1 MESITIKVDERLLKE
16 INNCTKLE
24 YSTKTEF
31 IRAAIRDKIKTL
43 NKEKAMTDLL
53 KQFGKSKSK
62 TTNTEERKIREKV
75 GKEFAKK
82 FGIDL
87 K

>member
-1 MESITIKVDERLLKE
+1 
-16 INNCTKLE
+16 
-24 YSTKTEF
+24 
-31 IRAAIRDKIKTL
+31 
-43 NKEKAMTDLL
+43 MTDLL